1 VEAQLMNNFNP
12 YQQYQQNFV
21 NSAGKGQLTLMLYDG
36 AVKFIKHGIKCIEEK
51 NIQSAHHSIV
61 KAENIIAHLNET
73 LDKKYEL
80 SGGLA
85 SIYDYISRRLIE
97 ANVKKDRDILDEV
110 LDLTSQ
116 LRDTWQEALKIYRT
130 PVASGQ

>member
-1 VEAQLMNNFNP
+1 MNNFNP

-21 NSAGKGQLTLMLYDG
+21 NSASKGQLTLMLYDG
-36 AVKFIKHGIKCIEEK
+36 AARFIKQGIKGIEEK
-51 NIQSAHHSIV
+51 DIQSAHHAIV
-61 KAENIIAHLNET
+61 KAQEIIAHLNQT

-80 SGGLA
+80 SGSLA
-85 SIYDYISRRLIE
+85 LLYDYISRRLIE
-97 ANVKKDRDILDEV
+97 ANIKKDRDILGEV

-116 LRDTWQEALKIYRT
+116 LRDTWQEALKLYRT

>member
-1 VEAQLMNNFNP
+1 MNNFNP

-36 AVKFIKHGIKCIEEK
+36 AARFIKHGIKGIEEK
-51 NIQSAHHSIV
+51 DIQSAHHSII
-61 KAENIIAHLNET
+61 KAQNIIDHLNET

-80 SGGLA
+80 SGSLA
-85 SIYDYISRRLIE
+85 SLYDYISRRLIE
-97 ANVKKDRDILDEV
+97 ANIKKDRDILSEV